1 MSTDTNHPAGA
12 AGPAPSAA
20 SPRRSPSKD
29 HLQSQAG
36 NLTLVGQ
43 QAADLKQTDPLVFW
57 TLHTTKPCLID
68 LREFAEGTLEQE
80 EAEVSF
86 GPRRALIEQ
95 LAPAI
100 QARHCLAA
108 PRTIDS
114 IRTGLRKWWRL
125 FDAIEAEESRK
136 LPQGALVKRVA
147 SVLDLGALHGT
158 RAVESGMS
166 PNDFHSFVVLADIT
180 RLALGVKRPLHWQP
194 PAKRKRNLVEVPP
207 PEDIQA
213 IYHRMKADWHSAIDR
228 WSRSE
233 QLVAGARTAGQ
244 PAQPQPLRA
253 GLVSASE
260 AEVAL
265 VAGLGLWQATVERLG
280 HVDLLRQDLVDS
292 AGDQS
297 FPIKVFNI
305 SEVAEAIYPNGIDI
319 RSAFHLCLAVG
330 GLNISVLLDLRL
342 NLPDDLHVPDE
353 LTGSG
358 ASDSERRQWV
368 LRSCPFLVQS
378 PIDGEYYIEGWKDR
392 AKSWV
397 SRTYKWKQHLT
408 PGPILVELIIRT
420 WPLRVAINRRLDA
433 ARVSLKKAIDEGAA
447 SDEVNALQQQVLELM
462 DAVRSVWLYR
472 GMNTITWLTN
482 ADYSTAQPGVSYLQ
496 WVIRRLN
503 DERRARQRSE
513 IVSMSARH
521 FRDAYAAWAL
531 DYSGGEILA
540 VMVALDHKLLGT
552 TDSYLENT
560 VVRTRVVKKHRAF
573 AEALFGSLAS
583 GKLDT
588 TLLAMETRYA
598 DKAPEER
605 TRMVLRLV
613 EYREAVKSRYDVGCR
628 DPHHPAKSADPA
640 FDADGVKVCATH
652 RCTLCPDNAII
663 TPDAYPGLMLRLAE
677 LEIQEEATPVASFVM
692 SSFDAELQNVRMALL
707 PLKESDPELLTATVA
722 SFKNEIRTGSRRV
735 PGFSLQPSEE
745 TVRAF

>member
-1 MSTDTNHPAGA
+1 MSTHIDHPAGA

-43 QAADLKQTDPLVFW
+43 QAADLKQADPLVFW
-57 TLHTTKPCLID
+57 TLHTTKPYLVD
-68 LREFAEGTLEQE
+68 LREFAEGTLEHGD
-80 EAEVSF
+80 ANTSF
-86 GPRRALIEQ
+86 SARRALIEQ
-95 LAPAI
+95 LAPAF
-100 QARHCLAA
+100 QLRHRLAA
-108 PRTIDS
+108 PTTIDT
-114 IRTGLRKWWRL
+114 IKFGLRKWWRL

-136 LPQGALVKRVA
+136 LPQGAVVRRLA

-194 PAKRKRNLVEVPP
+194 PSRRKRNLVEVPP

-213 IYHRMKADWHSAIDR
+213 IYHRMKADWHNAIDR

-233 QLVAGARTAGQ
+233 QLFAGGRTAGQ
-244 PAQPQPLRA
+244 PAQPQSLHA
-253 GLVSASE
+253 GLVSPSE

-265 VAGLGLWQATVERLG
+265 VAGLGLWQATVDRLG

-297 FPIKVFNI
+297 FPVKAFNI
-305 SEVAEAIYPNGIDI
+305 SEVAEAIYPNGTDI

-330 GLNISVLLDLRL
+330 GLNTSVLLDLRL
-342 NLPDDLHVPDE
+342 DLPAGLEIPDH
-353 LTGSG
+353 LTSPA
-358 ASDSERRQWV
+358 ASDAERRQWV
-368 LRSCPFLVQS
+368 LQCCPFLVQS

-408 PGPILVELIIRT
+408 PGPVLVELIIRT

-433 ARVSLKKAIDEGAA
+433 ARTSMKKAIDGGATN
-447 SDEVNALQQQVLELM
+447 DEVNALQQQVLQLT

-472 GMNTITWLTN
+472 GMNSIACLKGG
-482 ADYSTAQPGVSYLQ
+482 DYSALQPGLTYLQ
-496 WVIRRLN
+496 WVIHRLN
-503 DERRARQRSE
+503 EERRVRQKSE

-531 DYSGGEILA
+531 GYSGGEVLA
-540 VMVALDHKLLGT
+540 VMVALDHKWLGT
-552 TDSYLENT
+552 TDGYLENT
-560 VVRTRVVKKHRAF
+560 VVRARIVKKHRAF

-588 TLLAMETRYA
+588 TLLAMDTRYA
-598 DKAPEER
+598 EKAPEER
-605 TRMVLRLV
+605 ALMVLRLV
-613 EYREAVKSRYDVGCR
+613 EYREAVKSRYGVGCR
-628 DPHHPAKSADPA
+628 NPHHPSKLADPA
-640 FDADGVKVCATH
+640 FDADGVKFCATH

-677 LEIQEEATPVASFVM
+677 LEIQEEATPVASFLM
-692 SSFDAELQNVRMALL
+692 SSSDAELQNVRMALL
-707 PLKESDPELLTATVA
+707 PLKKSDPELLAATVA

-735 PGFSLQPSEE
+735 PGFSVKPD
-745 TVRAF
+745 